1 MTTPSFRDVE
11 QLSAYLDGQLDQG
24 DAARLETRLETDP
37 QLASVFEAL
46 RQSRAILRQLPQRRA
61 PRNFTLTPR
70 MIGQNPP
77 LPRAYPFFRLS
88 TALAA
93 VLLLFTFAINAIG
106 PIPLGAMAPAPS
118 YGMGGGAVEE
128 PALAMEEPA
137 ATEAPAEPESPPAPE
152 FAAPAATQTAPAAA
166 DSARAAEATLEAQAK
181 QGASEPPSGMI
192 QAEAGPEA
200 MTVEPLRE
208 EPPPDPIPLSWQIAL
223 GILALVNAS
232 IVILMRRY
240 AASQWRN

>member
-37 QLASVFEAL
+37 QLASVFEEL
-46 RQSRAILRQLPQRRA
+46 RQSRAVLRQLPQRRA
-61 PRNFTLTPR
+61 PRNFVLTPK
-70 MIGQNPP
+70 MIGQKPP
-77 LPRAYPFFRLS
+77 LPRAYPFFRFS

-152 FAAPAATQTAPAAA
+152 FAMPAATQTAPAA
-166 DSARAAEATLEAQAK
+166 DSARAAEATPEGQEK
-181 QGASEPPSGMI
+181 QGISE
-192 QAEAGPEA
+192 QAEAEPGA
-200 MTVEPLRE
+200 LAVEPLRE
-208 EPPPDPIPLSWQIAL
+208 APSRNPIPLSWQIAL
-223 GILALVNAS
+223 GILALTNAS
-232 IVILMRRY
+232 IVFLMRRY
-240 AASQWRN
+240 AASRWRN

>member
-11 QLSAYLDGQLDQG
+11 QLSAWLDGELSQA

-37 QLASVFEAL
+37 QLASVFEEL

-61 PRNFTLTPR
+61 PRDFTLTPK
-70 MIGQNPP
+70 MVGQKPP
-77 LPRAYPFFRLS
+77 LPRAYPFFRFS

-106 PIPLGAMAPAPS
+106 AIPLGAMAPAPS

-137 ATEAPAEPESPPAPE
+137 ATEAPAQPESPPAPE
-152 FAAPAATQTAPAAA
+152 LAAPAATQTAPAA
-166 DSARAAEATLEAQAK
+166 DSARIAEATLEAQAK
-181 QGASEPPSGMI
+181 QGISE

-200 MTVEPLRE
+200 LAVEPLRE
-208 EPPPDPIPLSWQIAL
+208 APSPNPIPLSWQVAL

-232 IVILMRRY
+232 IVVLMRRY
-240 AASQWRN
+240 ASSKWRN

>member
-11 QLSAYLDGQLDQG
+11 RLSAYLDGQLDQG
-24 DAARLETRLETDP
+24 EAARLETRLETDP

-46 RQSRAILRQLPQRRA
+46 RQSRVILRQLPQRRA
-61 PRNFTLTPR
+61 PRNFTLTPK
-70 MIGQNPP
+70 MIGQKPP
-77 LPRAYPFFRLS
+77 LPRAYPFFRFS

-93 VLLLFTFAINAIG
+93 VLLLFTFAVNAIG

-137 ATEAPAEPESPPAPE
+137 ATEAPAEPAAPPAPE

-166 DSARAAEATLEAQAK
+166 DSARVAEATSEAQEK
-181 QGASEPPSGMI
+181 QGVSE
-192 QAEAGPEA
+192 QAEAGPESLA
-200 MTVEPLRE
+200 VEPLRE

-223 GILALVNAS
+223 GILALTNAF
-232 IVILMRRY
+232 IVVLMRRY
-240 AASQWRN
+240 ASSKWRN

>member
-11 QLSAYLDGQLDQG
+11 QLSAYLDGGLSQV

-37 QLASVFEAL
+37 QFASVFEEL

-61 PRNFTLTPR
+61 PRNFVLTPK
-70 MIGQNPP
+70 MVGQKPP
-77 LPRAYPFFRLS
+77 LPRAYPFFRFS

-106 PIPLGAMAPAPS
+106 AIPLGAMASAPS
-118 YGMGGGAVEE
+118 YGMGGGAATEE

-137 ATEAPAEPESPPAPE
+137 ATEAPAEPEAPPAPE
-152 FAAPAATQTAPAAA
+152 FAMPAATQTAPASDNARSA
-166 DSARAAEATLEAQAK
+166 DATSEAQAK
-181 QGASEPPSGMI
+181 QGVSE

-200 MTVEPLRE
+200 LAVRE
-208 EPPPDPIPLSWQIAL
+208 TPPPNPIPLSWQIAL
-223 GILALVNAS
+223 GILALTNAS

-240 AASQWRN
+240 ASSKWRK